1 MPRFRSLVHQP
12 NQNKISH
19 FKISTLFSSDIWQ
32 ISQVKVTTQPC
43 LTQSAFAILAM
54 FYSDKDI
61 KLFWCS
67 CLKGFNHLSDLGVKR
82 VFSMESLSCQ
92 TTCKSHL
99 YLASHLPTSFL
110 QILLNCGE
118 SQQGSVWDSQEGA
131 KLACICKLPW
141 ELLHHT
147 AQGREALNLHLGECQ
162 EGGLRLTWFVAMPN

>member
-1 MPRFRSLVHQP
+1 MFDTERIRNSCNV
-12 NQNKISH
+12 
-19 FKISTLFSSDIWQ
+19 LFGQ
-32 ISQVKVTTQPC
+32 RYQTVLMQ
-43 LTQSAFAILAM
+43 LL
-54 FYSDKDI
+54 
-61 KLFWCS
+61 
-67 CLKGFNHLSDLGVKR
+67 LKGFNHLSDLGVKR

-147 AQGREALNLHLGECQ
+147 AQGRQALNLHLGECQ
-162 EGGLRLTWFVAMPN
+162 ERNKD

>member
-1 MPRFRSLVHQP
+1 MLKA
-12 NQNKISH
+12 NN
-19 FKISTLFSSDIWQ
+19 
-32 ISQVKVTTQPC
+32 SQVKFVDATMTK
-43 LTQSAFAILAM
+43 TG
-54 FYSDKDI
+54 I
-61 KLFWCS
+61 KQFCCS
-67 CLKGFNHLSDLGVKR
+67 CLTGLNHLSNLGVKR

-147 AQGREALNLHLGECQ
+147 AQGRQALNLHLGGCQ
-162 EGGLRLTWFVAMPN
+162 ERKTHLVCGHD